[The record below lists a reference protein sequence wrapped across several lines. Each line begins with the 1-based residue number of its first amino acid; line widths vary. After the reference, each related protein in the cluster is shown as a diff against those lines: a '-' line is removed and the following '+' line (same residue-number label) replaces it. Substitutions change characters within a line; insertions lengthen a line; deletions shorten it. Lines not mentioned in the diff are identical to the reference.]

1 MLDRSLSR
9 RSFFKVAAAS
19 AGAIALADG
28 ASQAIL
34 HEDAFADETADDEIK
49 VIHSTCRGCGKMECG
64 NLITVKNGRVIH
76 LEGDHRA
83 VASRGNLCVKGRS
96 ATQALYHPDR
106 IRYPLIRTTP
116 KGEDPKWKRVS
127 HDEAIQ
133 YMADGFNAVIE
144 KYGQHSIKCLH
155 GTGRITTYATEAY
168 PTYLIQTAN
177 TGSPA
182 GILCK
187 GPRLSSAAMICFPG
201 AHWCNLI
208 DGQKVNFQWGT
219 NQEVSNYDNSCRVTV
234 DEHVRAE
241 TTIQVGPRMQ
251 NLGKEADIWIDL
263 RPGTDDAVALGLLH
277 QAVFNDNCNIDMTFV
292 KKWTNAPFLYCED
305 IEPSGWTWSKWGD
318 PEGKQEMG
326 SYPLNIRTRILKE
339 SDIVEG
345 GDVRKMAVWD
355 TKSNSIKFFDTH
367 TCLWDGQTEY
377 QYPDL
382 EKDCVEYKGGI
393 LATDPGLPVDI
404 DPALEGSFKVT
415 LKDGKE
421 HTVEPVWEMFKRHL
435 EPWTPE
441 HTSEI
446 TGVDPQKFIDAAE
459 AYCEEP
465 GKGGIVFNLP
475 LEHAGNSIQTTMLP
489 LILSALMNNIDSPG
503 GQRGCENMFFTMDTF
518 FQYHIPWANSTLDPK
533 EQAKV
538 VGGDRF
544 PLTPFFQMVGGAALY
559 HDPISAAEA
568 ILYDDP
574 YPIRAMIANSG
585 QHFNSGNAW
594 MNWQAFETLDFFGGW
609 ELWHS
614 PTIELA
620 DVVMPAAHF
629 LEVSVLR
636 YTQGGEGAIGAQVQ
650 AVKRQ
655 GDASWDSAD
664 ICCELSKA
672 MGYEYWPTKNRP
684 LPQWPDEWMKPWP
697 TEKDMLNMSVL
708 PMRRELPAKIG
719 DTVIAPH
726 LDIAVPAPDGNIL
739 RCDDWDEYVEQY
751 QEHSQWNLKEISPF
765 GYYYRF
771 QWGHFRPRDAEDPT
785 APFVPGFNTPTGKF
799 EILSTILESY
809 HGPNTQWVEAPGSYN
824 GIPGYREPVE
834 SPLSSPE
841 LYEEY
846 PIIVTTGRRNPL
858 YFHNEGRQQP
868 WLREL
873 TPCATFQIHPDTA
886 AELGIEQGDWCWIE
900 TKRGRIRQVADLFYG
915 IRPGT
920 VECDH
925 QWWYP
930 ELSAPKHGWDLSN
943 VNVLVSMDHE
953 SQDPIIGTCNCRGY
967 LAKIY
972 KATPENSPFGN
983 PCPCDDDGTEI
994 IHTATDP
1001 RLKEWLPTYEY
1012 EVI

>member
-1 MLDRSLSR
+1 
-9 RSFFKVAAAS
+9 
-19 AGAIALADG
+19 
-28 ASQAIL
+28 
-34 HEDAFADETADDEIK
+34 
-49 VIHSTCRGCGKMECG
+49 MECG
-64 NLITVKNGRVIH
+64 NLITVQNGRVVH

-116 KGEDPKWKRVS
+116 KGEDPKWKRVT
-127 HDEAIQ
+127 HDQAIQ
-133 YMADGFNAVIE
+133 YMADGFNSVLE

-168 PTYLIQTAN
+168 PTYLIQTSN

-187 GPRLSSAAMICFPG
+187 GPRLSAAAMICFPG

-208 DGQKVNFQWGT
+208 DGQKVFVQWGC

-234 DEHVRAE
+234 DEAVRAE
-241 TTIQVGPRMQ
+241 TQICVGPRMQ
-251 NLGKEADIWIDL
+251 NLGKEADIWLDL

-277 QAVFNDNCNIDMTFV
+277 QAVFNDNCNIDLLFV
-292 KKWTNAPFLYCED
+292 KKWTNAPFLYCRD
-305 IEPSGWTWSKWGD
+305 LEPSGWTWSKWGD

-326 SYPLNIRTRILKE
+326 SYPLDIRTRIVKE
-339 SDIVEG
+339 SDLKEG
-345 GDVRKMAVWD
+345 GDVRKFAFWD
-355 TKSNSIKFFDTH
+355 AKSKSIKFFDTH
-367 TCLWDGQTEY
+367 TCLWEGQTEY
-377 QYPDL
+377 QFPDI

-393 LATDPGLPVDI
+393 LATDAGFPVDI
-404 DPALEGSFKVT
+404 DPALEGEYT
-415 LKDGKE
+415 ITTKDGKKLKA
-421 HTVEPVWEMFKRHL
+421 EPIWEMFKRHL

-441 HTSEI
+441 HTEEI
-446 TGVDPQKFIDAAE
+446 TGIFAEKIVAAAE
-459 AYCEEP
+459 AYCEEQ
-465 GKGGIVFNLP
+465 GAGGIMYNLP

-489 LILSALMNNIDSPG
+489 LMLSALMRNIDGPG

-518 FQYHIPWANSTLDPK
+518 FQYHIPWSNGTLDPA

-538 VGGDRF
+538 AGGDRF
-544 PLTPFFQMVGGAALY
+544 PLTPFCQMVGGAALF
-559 HDPISAAEA
+559 HDPISEAEA

-594 MNWQAFETLDFFGGW
+594 MNWQAFETLDFFGAW

-614 PTIELA
+614 PTVELA
-620 DVVMPAAHF
+620 DVLMPSAHF

-636 YTQGGEGAIGAQVQ
+636 YTQGAEGAIGAQVQ

-672 MGYEYWPTKNRP
+672 MGYEYWPTHNKP
-684 LPQWPDEWMKPWP
+684 MPQWPDEWMKPWP
-697 TEKDMLNMSVL
+697 TERDMLDMSVL
-708 PMRRELPAKIG
+708 PMRRHLPATIG
-719 DTVIAPH
+719 DIKIPH
-726 LDIAVPAPDGNIL
+726 MDIAVPAPDGTIL
-739 RCDDWDEYVEQY
+739 RADSWDEYRDQY
-751 QEHSQWNLKEISPF
+751 QTHSQWNLKEISPF
-765 GYYYRF
+765 GYYYRYM
-771 QWGHFRPRDAEDPT
+771 WGHFRPRDSEDPT
-785 APFVPGFNTPTGKF
+785 APLVPGFNTPSGKF
-799 EILSTILESY
+799 EFLSLCLESY
-809 HGPNTQWVEAPGSYN
+809 HGPGTKWQEAPGSYY

-841 LYEEY
+841 LYKEY
-846 PIIVTTGRRNPL
+846 PIIFTSGRRNPL

-873 TPCATFQIHPDTA
+873 TPCPCFQIHPDTA
-886 AELGIEQGDWCWIE
+886 AQYGIEQGDWCWIE
-900 TKRGRIRQVADLFYG
+900 SKRGKIRQVADLFYG

-920 VECDH
+920 IECDH

-943 VNVLVSMDHE
+943 VNIMVNMDHE
-953 SQDPIIGTCNCRGY
+953 SQDPIIGTCNCRAY
-967 LAKIY
+967 LVKIY

-994 IHTATDP
+994 ITKATDP

-1012 EVI
+1012 EVV

>member
-1 MLDRSLSR
+1 MLDSSLTR
-9 RSFFKVAAAS
+9 RSFFKIAAAT
-19 AGAIALADG
+19 AGATLVASEAASTLLESSNPAYAD
-28 ASQAIL
+28 A
-34 HEDAFADETADDEIK
+34 ADDVK

-64 NLITVKNGRVIH
+64 NLVTVRNGRVVHI
-76 LEGDHRA
+76 EGDHRA
-83 VASRGNLCVKGRS
+83 VASRGNLCVKGR
-96 ATQALYHPDR
+96 AAVQALYHPDR

-116 KGEDPKWKRVS
+116 KGQDPKWRRVS
-127 HDEAIQ
+127 HDEAIK
-133 YMADGFNAVIE
+133 YMADGLNSVIE
-144 KYGQHSIKCLH
+144 KYGQHAIKTLH

-168 PTYLIQTAN
+168 PTYLLQTAN

-182 GILCK
+182 GVICK
-187 GPRLSSAAMICFPG
+187 GPRLSAAAMICFPG

-234 DEHVRAE
+234 DEHVKAE
-241 TTIQVGPRMQ
+241 TTICVGPRMQ
-251 NLGKEADIWIDL
+251 NLGKEADIWLDL
-263 RPGTDDAVALGLLH
+263 RPGTDDAIALGLLH
-277 QAVFNDNCNIDMTFV
+277 QCVFNSNCHPDMMFV

-305 IEPSGWTWSKWGD
+305 IEPSGWTWAGWGD

-326 SYPLNIRTRILKE
+326 SYPLNVRTRILKE
-339 SDIVEG
+339 SDLVEG
-345 GDVRKMAVWD
+345 GDVRKMAYWD
-355 TKSNSIKFFDTH
+355 TKSNSLHFFDTKK
-367 TCLWDGQTEY
+367 CLWQGQTEY
-377 QYPDL
+377 QYPDRD
-382 EKDCVEYKGGI
+382 KDCVEYKGGI
-393 LATDPGLPVDI
+393 LAKDPGFPVDI
-404 DPALEGSFKVT
+404 DPALEGSFEVE
-415 LKDGKE
+415 LKDGRK
-421 HTVEPVWEMFKRHL
+421 VKAEPVWEMFKRHL
-435 EPWTPE
+435 KPWDE
-441 HTSEI
+441 NHTSEI
-446 TGVDPQKFIDAAE
+446 TGVASEKIVAAAE

-475 LEHAGNSIQTTMLP
+475 LEHAGNSIQTSMLP
-489 LILSALMNNIDSPG
+489 LMLSALMNNIDSPG

-518 FQYHIPWANSTLDPK
+518 FQYHIPWANNTLDPI

-544 PLTPFFQMVGGAALY
+544 PLTPWFQMVGGAALY

-574 YPIRAMIANSG
+574 YPIRGMLSNSG

-594 MNWQAFETLDFFGGW
+594 QNWQAFESLDFYGGW

-620 DVVMPAAHF
+620 DVVLPAAHF

-650 AVKRQ
+650 CVERQ
-655 GDASWDSAD
+655 GEASWDSAD
-664 ICCELSKA
+664 ICGELSKE
-672 MGYEYWPTKNRP
+672 MGYEYWPTQNKP
-684 LPQWPDEWMKPWP
+684 LPVWPDKWMKPWP
-697 TEKDMLNMSVL
+697 TEKDMLDMSVL
-708 PMRRELPAKIG
+708 PMNPDLPFPIS
-719 DTVIAPH
+719 
-726 LDIAVPAPDGNIL
+726 VPAPDGTQL
-739 RCDDWDEYVEQY
+739 HAKDWDDYVAQY

-771 QWGHFRPRDAEDPT
+771 QWGHFRPRDPQDQN

-799 EILSTILESY
+799 ELLSTLLESY
-809 HGPNTQWVEAPGSYN
+809 HGKNTKWQEAPGSYN

-834 SPLSSPE
+834 SPFSAPE
-841 LYEEY
+841 LYKEY
-846 PIIVTTGRRNPL
+846 PIILTSGRRNPL

-873 TPCATFQIHPDTA
+873 TPCPSFQIHPDTA

-900 TKRGRIRQVADLFYG
+900 SKRGKIRECADLFYG

-920 VECDH
+920 IECDH

-943 VNVLVSMDHE
+943 VNVLVNMDHE
-953 SQDPIIGTCNCRGY
+953 SQDPICGTCNCRAY
-967 LAKIY
+967 LVKVY

-1012 EVI
+1012 EVV